1 MKVLHVTGA
10 KIWGGNEQQL
20 FNLVTNL
27 NKNDLEN
34 YVFGVEDSKIK
45 KAFEDYD
52 IHFECAEH
60 PKLKFFKNTTSFK
73 NFIKKIKPDV
83 IHLKLLYKRYNN
95 FLLGFLNQISLKLT

>member
-1 MKVLHVTGA
+1 MKILHVTGA

-34 YVFGVEDSKIK
+34 YVFGVEQSKIK
-45 KAFEDYD
+45 EAFEEQG
-52 IHFECAEH
+52 IHFECVEH
-60 PKLKFFKNTTSFK
+60 PKLKSFKNTTSFK
-73 NFIKKIKPDV
+73 KYIQKIKPDV

-95 FLLGFLNQISLKLT
+95 FLLDFSNQISLKLT